1 MKIAVIG
8 THSTGK
14 TCLTSKMFA
23 YASKNGINA
32 HYIQEVAR
40 SCPLPIND
48 GFTTEAATWI
58 MSKQIAL
65 EIEARAKKP
74 DFIICDRSCF
84 DPIVYAIKKFNYP
97 RYRYSLLYQYAQS
110 VLKTYDIIINVRPSS
125 YEIKEDGIRS
135 IDPDFQK
142 DIYDLFEQEFKHM
155 EFVFIHYKDR
165 PPIPLHDKH
174 HFMSSKEIF
183 EDNLTPFFEYIFHK
197 EAAENSSSSGEFID
211 VFQYLTRG

>member
-1 MKIAVIG
+1 MAKLNINAIHCKTEGFMKIAVIG

-155 EFVFIHYKDR
+155 EFVFI
-165 PPIPLHDKH
+165 IV
-174 HFMSSKEIF
+174 IF
-183 EDNLTPFFEYIFHK
+183 SCKFYRVVSFVNR
-197 EAAENSSSSGEFID
+197 GECECLNHWFL
-211 VFQYLTRG
+211 YLIV